1 MDQIKIEFSRF
12 SAFYSPL
19 ILTMAGGFLE
29 REGLKYSYTVS
40 TPGQRTAMDAVLD
53 GSVHVVQSAISA
65 SFPFVAKGQQ
75 PDVVHFAQINESDGF
90 FLLGRQP
97 DPNFSWSNLA
107 GKEILV
113 DHGGQPMAMF
123 KYGCLKAGLDYGKIN
138 PIDAGSPEDMEAAF
152 RSGTGDYIHAQGP
165 VPQQLQ
171 QEGIG
176 HVIASVGEAIGLVA
190 FSTLAAKAE
199 WLETDMA
206 AAFMRAYRA
215 ARQLVVATSSGK
227 IAELEACF
235 FPGIESDALAET
247 IATSQKLG
255 CWTPHL
261 DITREA
267 FEVAVDV
274 FLHSGAIS
282 ERMSYDLA
290 VYPLPEE

>member
-1 MDQIKIEFSRF
+1 MDQIRIEFSRF

-29 REGLKYSYTVS
+29 REGLEYSYTVS
-40 TPGQRTAMDAVLD
+40 TPARTATDAVLD
-53 GSVHVVQSAISA
+53 GSVDVVQSAVA
-65 SFPFVAKGQQ
+65 AAFPSVAKGKQ
-75 PDVVHFAQINESDGF
+75 PDVVHFAQINETDGF
-90 FLLGRQP
+90 FLMGRQP

-107 GKEILV
+107 GKNVLV

-123 KYGCLKAGLDYGKIN
+123 KYGCLKAGLDYGKIFA
-138 PIDAGSPEDMEAAF
+138 IDAGSPEEMEAAF
-152 RSGTGDYIHAQGP
+152 RSGEGDYIHAQGP

-176 HVIASVGEAIGLVA
+176 QIVASIGETIGVVA

-215 ARQLVVATSSGK
+215 ARKLAVTGSEGE
-227 IAELEACF
+227 IAKLEAGF
-235 FPGIESDALAET
+235 FPGIDSDALAET
-247 IATSQKLG
+247 IAFYQKLG

-282 ERMSYDLA
+282 QRLPYDLA
-290 VYPLPEE
+290 VYPVPGE